1 MREYEGGT
9 RGRKCHASRSYNY
22 LLSSL
27 INSQKLNATS
37 RKRRIPIFQCSY
49 KDKTVQSNSDSL
61 ARATTPLQSQVN
73 QYDSVEITRRCSERP
88 GLGSTDLP
96 RVQSWE
102 GLESPFLDYRL
113 LIGQLA
119 EGSSDTSLC
128 RDNTCKLALYK
139 NKWLCRYCRRKAY
152 IHWKSNRS
160 GTEVMRKTA
169 LGDLYFA
176 DNLYGDHPIFLTS
189 VTNSQEVSSSAQ
201 VIATSVTNGQ

>member
-1 MREYEGGT
+1 MKEGLEVENVMQVDLTITFCRRSLTLKSWT
-9 RGRKCHASRSYNY
+9 RHLENAASQ
-22 LLSSL
+22 SS
-27 INSQKLNATS
+27 NV
-37 RKRRIPIFQCSY
+37 P

-61 ARATTPLQSQVN
+61 ARATTPLPSQVN

-139 NKWLCRYCRRKAY
+139 NKWLCRYCRRRAY